1 MMKKIPLIANQG
13 ILKIFKNSFLLYF
26 KNIFRFIG
34 IVVWIGVP
42 ASIFFV
48 LIFYW
53 GLPES
58 MLYVLG
64 KASYLAVVVALLLW
78 NIVVIKTIQ
87 FLDEG
92 RPFQTLTIYS
102 EAFSLFFRYLWI
114 CALMMFRIF
123 LWSLPFVLSGVILFK
138 MKQWNTFSDPWNAVF
153 LLAFLLL
160 IPVFIVIF
168 YYSFSFFA
176 FLLDGK
182 NGMDAL
188 RYSKKLIKPNFWKF
202 SGMISLLSFLMQ
214 PVYKFILNE
223 IDSVQSIPLLA
234 VYLFPLISYNCVVN
248 LLALTA
254 GIFPIVFLFFLYKKF
269 RTEQQFAEGKT

>member
-1 MMKKIPLIANQG
+1 MMTKIPPTANQG
-13 ILKIFKNSFLLYF
+13 ILKIFKNSFSLYF
-26 KNIFRFIG
+26 RNIFRFIE
-34 IVVWIGVP
+34 IVAWIGAP

-48 LIFYW
+48 LLFYW
-53 GLPES
+53 GLPEDI
-58 MLYVLG
+58 LQGLAKV
-64 KASYLAVVVALLLW
+64 SYLAAFVVLLLW
-78 NIVVIKTIQ
+78 NIVVIKAIQ

-92 RPFQTLTIYS
+92 RPFQILTIYS

-114 CALMMFRIF
+114 CALMTSRIF
-123 LWSLPFVLSGVILFK
+123 LWSLPFVISIVILFK
-138 MKQWNTFSDPWNAVF
+138 LKEWKTFPDPWNMFF

-160 IPVFIVIF
+160 IPVFIIIF

-188 RYSKKLIKPNFWKF
+188 RYSKKLIKPNFWKLLG
-202 SGMISLLSFLMQ
+202 SISLLSFLMR

-223 IDSVQSIPLLA
+223 IDGVQSVPLLA
-234 VYLFPLISYNCVVN
+234 VNLFPLISYNCLVN

-254 GIFPIVFLFFLYKKF
+254 GIFPMVFFYFLYKKF
-269 RTEQQFAEGKT
+269 RTEQPFIEEKA